1 MGLARQTLISLRL
14 LMRFRP
20 KVVLIES
27 HFLFLGEVS
36 MPRLFASYGK
46 VRG

>member
-1 MGLARQTLISLRL
+1 MGLAHQTLISLLRL
-14 LMRFRP
+14 TGFRH

-36 MPRLFASYGK
+36 MPRLFSYYHKMG
-46 VRG
+46 G